1 MQLPACF
8 ICTEVADV
16 EQNSEALNEALS
28 NGATGVVLTDE
39 SNSGEGQSHFSCCA
53 NPY

>member
-8 ICTEVADV
+8 ICTEAADV

-28 NGATGVVLTDE
+28 HGATGVVLMDE
-39 SNSGEGQSHFSCCA
+39 SNSGGE
-53 NPY
+53 